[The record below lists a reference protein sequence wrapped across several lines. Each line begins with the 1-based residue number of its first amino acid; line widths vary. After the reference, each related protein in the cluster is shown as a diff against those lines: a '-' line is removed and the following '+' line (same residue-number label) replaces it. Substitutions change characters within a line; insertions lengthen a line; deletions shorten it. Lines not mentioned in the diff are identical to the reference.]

1 MTVRMDP
8 DAVAAAIHRALESTT
23 IMQCRTTQVGSVAVG
38 VIVFPSSLPQ
48 DKVDELTKR
57 MNEVGMPDEVMAAI
71 LVRSQAVSVAVH
83 RVSKPMAKLIGSIVT
98 GACEAETG
106 ETPIRLGDPS
116 FGGAEDPTHTQ
127 AIN

>member
-1 MTVRMDP
+1 MTVHMDP

-38 VIVFPSSLPQ
+38 VLVFPSSLPQ

-71 LVRSQAVSVAVH
+71 LVRSQTVSVAVH
-83 RVSKPMAKLIGSIVT
+83 RVSQPMAKLIGSVVT

-106 ETPIRLGDPS
+106 EPPLRFGDPQ
-116 FGGAEDPTHTQ
+116 FFAEEPPQTQ
-127 AIN
+127 ALN